1 MIDGASLP
9 SRAFTS
15 GKRRMTVYVSWSYP
29 AETQFPLHEL
39 DNRFSA
45 MWEVR
50 RVAWPKFE
58 NEADPREFLQGI
70 DGTLELFFRDWELFA
85 TIAAEAS
92 GFPVPFYQRIDRRG
106 HFNPL
111 DERILDQTDTLLIF
125 SLDHQRTH
133 QIVTPEEI
141 EAIRAF
147 VAREG
152 TYLLIGPHHDIGK
165 SDDLTVRE
173 AEYRHHGDRLV
184 PRQQRFGTFGLSLL
198 RELNIPVINQYGL
211 NPARAED
218 SNDPAPLNI
227 ARDLDTT
234 RLLDGVT
241 TFSLHPHLPH
251 YALTGEPGDPV
262 HVLATQK
269 INPKARPHP
278 FTDSGNREL
287 NALVVAPP
295 TSSRGGTIFVM
306 DSTHFTGSLFGSSES
321 LKRFWHN
328 LATAPL
334 QRNLAAV

>member
-1 MIDGASLP
+1 MIDGASLLL
-9 SRAFTS
+9 RAYTP

-29 AETQFPLHEL
+29 AETQFALHEL
-39 DNRFSA
+39 DNRFST

-50 RVAWPKFE
+50 RVTWPRFE
-58 NEADPREFLQGI
+58 YMADPAKNLQGI

-92 GFPVPFYQRIDRRG
+92 GFPVPFYQRIDPRG

-111 DERILDQTDTLLIF
+111 DERILDQTDTLLVF
-125 SLDHQRTH
+125 SLDHQRT
-133 QIVTPEEI
+133 QQVASAEEI
-141 EAIRAF
+141 AAVRAF

-152 TYLLIGPHHDIGK
+152 TYLVVGPHHDVGA
-165 SDDLTVRE
+165 SDDLDVRQ

-198 RELNIPVINQYGL
+198 QGLNIPVINQYGL
-211 NPARAED
+211 NPARDETTGEA
-218 SNDPAPLNI
+218 AALTI
-227 ARDLDTT
+227 ARDLDTVG
-234 RLLDGVT
+234 LLDGVT
-241 TFSLHPHLPH
+241 SFALHPHLPH

-262 HVLATQK
+262 HVLAKQR

-278 FTDSGNREL
+278 FTDAGNREF
-287 NALVVAPP
+287 NSLVAAPP
-295 TSSRGGTIFVM
+295 TGDRAGTILVM

-328 LATAPL
+328 LATVGQPV
-334 QRNLAAV
+334 AVP